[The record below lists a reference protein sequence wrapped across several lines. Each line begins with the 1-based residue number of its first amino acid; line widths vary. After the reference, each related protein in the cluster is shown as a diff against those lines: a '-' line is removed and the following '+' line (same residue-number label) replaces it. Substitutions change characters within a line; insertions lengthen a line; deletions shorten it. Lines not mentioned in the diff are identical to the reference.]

1 VSPRHADTSAP
12 PPPPRHRRQQ
22 LFLARQ
28 WDASLPEA
36 VTCSQ
41 LSVTDLRCS
50 TAAADACSWLATAE
64 ARCGRML
71 EAEAHHKA
79 AARAVEECGLV
90 EACNRGV
97 HALQHHRTC
106 SKDWAKHK
114 ALLKSLNA
122 GLAAAVAA
130 LAADTSR
137 GDADVESTGPAA
149 AMMPPL
155 PPWECP
161 QDVLT
166 CACAVLHER
175 VQGYMA
181 QGKQAKAA
189 ALACGPL
196 LLCAGTLEVAFP
208 LRGRPGQAGVPL
220 PPMSAPAVADMAAV
234 LLATAGGVNTAHAT
248 TALLRLRVGFT
259 ALSLG
264 YEGTAGS
271 AAADS
276 DDMAVPSCGG
286 LMTIDARSL
295 GLSDAWKTLLTAPA
309 AATSSSGA
317 PGKLTWLPERLLARL
332 EAATEL
338 VLAAGEAWAPIRFNA
353 SPSTAD
359 DVASA
364 SSGAGG
370 RSKRGSAAASEAQQ
384 AGAEAAQA
392 LSMVLLPYANVLM
405 GGTIAPQQQ
414 PPPPPS
420 PQERGVRAPLA
431 ARAARAAAAMC
442 GAAKHA
448 GNQGEALHMLGAA
461 LFYSAESAGEGGG
474 RGRGK
479 MQLLDEAASAF
490 AASADAKRSCGAEA
504 GGPCGSAQEAQ
515 ATAGLCE
522 SLLFL
527 GKISWDLGRHES
539 SEDACARALVVA
551 RSKLGDRHVVTQKAL
566 SVMVDTKKK
575 REALA
580 SL

>member
-1 VSPRHADTSAP
+1 MLFTH
-12 PPPPRHRRQQ
+12 HQ

-36 VTCSQ
+36 VTSSQ
-41 LSVTDLRCS
+41 LAVMDLRCS

-64 ARCGRML
+64 ARTGRLL

-79 AARAVEECGLV
+79 AAKAVEECGLL

-97 HALQHHRTC
+97 HALQHHRTF

-114 ALLKSLNA
+114 ALLKSVNA

-130 LAADTSR
+130 LPADRSR
-137 GDADVESTGPAA
+137 GEANSEESSGTAA
-149 AMMPPL
+149 TPP
-155 PPWECP
+155 PPQSCECP
-161 QDVLT
+161 QDVLI

-175 VQGYMA
+175 VQSYMA
-181 QGKQAKAA
+181 RGKHGKAA

-196 LLCAGTLEVAFP
+196 LLCAATLEVAFP

-220 PPMSAPAVADMAAV
+220 PPMPAPAVADMAAV
-234 LLATAGGVNTAHAT
+234 LLATAGGQNTSHAT
-248 TALLRLRVGFT
+248 SALLRLRVGFT

-264 YEGTAGS
+264 FEDNNAAAAAA
-271 AAADS
+271 AAAD
-276 DDMAVPSCGG
+276 DDGAVPSCGG

-309 AATSSSGA
+309 AVTSAAGA
-317 PGKLTWLPERLLARL
+317 PGKLTWLPERLIARL
-332 EAATEL
+332 EGATEV
-338 VLAAGEAWAPIRFNA
+338 VLAAGEAWAPIRFDAAPN
-353 SPSTAD
+353 TD
-359 DVASA
+359 DAASA
-364 SSGAGG
+364 SSGA
-370 RSKRGSAAASEAQQ
+370 RSKRGSAAAADAEK
-384 AGAEAAQA
+384 AGTEAAQA

-414 PPPPPS
+414 PPPAPS

-431 ARAARAAAAMC
+431 AKAARAAAAMC

-461 LFYSAESAGEGGG
+461 LFYSAESAGESSG
-474 RGRGK
+474 RGKGK
-479 MQLLDEAASAF
+479 MQLLDEAAAAF
-490 AASADAKRSCGAEA
+490 AASADAKRACGAEA

-527 GKISWDLGRHES
+527 CKIAWDLGRHET